1 MYIKVKGIII
11 REAPYRENDKILT
24 VLTDEMGKI
33 TVKGRGVKKIKN
45 PLSSLCNMFVFS
57 HMNLYK
63 KNDRFTLESAERIEQ
78 FYELRE
84 DISILSLANYF
95 AKTLSTLAQENVP
108 SGDILSLFLNTLY
121 ILCRID
127 KDKLSDEEY
136 KKSTLLLIKSA
147 FELRLACLLGYTPLL
162 ESCQCSPVGNLRFDI
177 QNGELCCD
185 KCSLSP
191 VFKITPS
198 VLSAMRYICTCD
210 IKRLFSFSIPLKEIE
225 VLNRVSQEYLST
237 QAETDK
243 KSLEFFYTML
253 N

>member
-1 MYIKVKGIII
+1 MYVKVKGIII

-33 TVKGRGVKKIKN
+33 TVKGRGVKKLKN
-45 PLSSLCNMFVFS
+45 HLSGICNMFVFS
-57 HMNLYK
+57 QMNLYK

-84 DISILSLANYF
+84 DLSVLSLSNYF

-108 SGDILSLFLNTLY
+108 SSDILSLFLNTLY
-121 ILCRID
+121 ILCRLD
-127 KDKLSDEEY
+127 KERLLQEDY

-147 FELRLACLLGYTPLL
+147 FELRFACLLGYTPLL
-162 ESCQCSPVGNLRFDI
+162 ESCGCSPVGNLRFDI
-177 QNGELCCD
+177 QNGELLCD
-185 KCSLSP
+185 RCALNP
-191 VFKITPS
+191 AFKITPS

-210 IKRLFSFSIPLKEIE
+210 IKRLFSFSLPFKDIEI
-225 VLNRVSQEYLST
+225 LNRLSQEYLSC
-237 QAETDK
+237 QAEVDK
-243 KSLEFFYTML
+243 KALEFFYTTL